1 MSELSQVL
9 STVTN
14 YVTTAIY
21 PNGTSQPSVAGVQVT
36 IESGWPI
43 QSQLDQDLKSGYAHV
58 SVYPT
63 NQERV
68 VTKFGRQFYQ
78 NTLTVPT
85 IVATVTYV
93 AGTPTVTLTGTVT
106 LPEVVMIV
114 GDKVPYAHVVLMSD
128 TLTTIATALAA
139 LIPGASS
146 VGAVISMPEN
156 FAAIAFVSSAVTAT
170 QELSRQER
178 AFMITVYAPN
188 DTIRSSLA
196 GAIDITMK
204 QNYRMPMPDGVYA
217 QVFYSHNDD
226 FDNFEKS
233 LIYKRVLYYIIQY
246 ATTVTNNY
254 LTIADIE
261 QNVSL
266 QNVPLQ

>member
-9 STVTN
+9 STVTD
-14 YVTTAIY
+14 YVTTAVY
-21 PNGTSQPSVAGVQVT
+21 PNGTSHPSVAGVQVT

-43 QSQLDQDLKSGYAHV
+43 QSQLDDDLKSGYAHV

-68 VTKFGRQFYQ
+68 VTKFGRQFET
-78 NTLTVPT
+78 NTLTAPT
-85 IVATVTYV
+85 IIATVTYV
-93 AGTPTVTLTGTVT
+93 SGVPTVTLTGTVT
-106 LPEVVMIV
+106 LPQVVVIIAD
-114 GDKVPYAHVVLMSD
+114 GIPYAYIVMSGD
-128 TLTTIATALAA
+128 TLNTIAASLAA
-139 LIPGASS
+139 LIPGATSLNN
-146 VGAVISMPEN
+146 AISLPEN
-156 FAAIAFVSSAVTAT
+156 FGAICNISTGCTAT

-178 AFMITVYAPN
+178 VFMVNVYAPN
-188 DTIRSSLA
+188 DPVRTALA

-204 QNYRMPMPDGVYA
+204 QNYRMLMPDGVIA

-261 QNVSL
+261 DNISVVQSIN
-266 QNVPLQ
+266 